1 MRMYLVQRGA
11 FRTEIN
17 NSKHSELDKNILLDY
32 MGSAEFEWGALPKSY
47 NRILDNVGEYYIHIH
62 PDIKNANDVP
72 LLVFCTN
79 KDWEYIKDTLSEFIK
94 ANNPKQVSDYRL
106 KEWISFADRHY
117 QVGPPKS
124 RWDKVNED
132 DFWWDI
138 DNDFFFF
145 YGAIDRANLIDKIVS
160 KDAIMR
166 ATERGKEDK
175 QNAAQIHSSPELS

>member
-1 MRMYLVQRGA
+1 M
-11 FRTEIN
+11 
-17 NSKHSELDKNILLDY
+17 
-32 MGSAEFEWGALPKSY
+32 PKSY

-79 KDWEYIKDTLSEFIK
+79 AGWEEIKRSLSEFIQL
-94 ANNPKQVSDYRL
+94 NNPKQVSGYRL

-132 DFWWDI
+132 NFWWDI
-138 DNDFFFF
+138 DNDFFF
-145 YGAIDRANLIDKIVS
+145 YGAIDRANLVDKIVN

-166 ATERGKEDK
+166 ASEESEDK
-175 QNAAQIHSSPELS
+175 

>member
-1 MRMYLVQRGA
+1 MRMYLVQRGT

-17 NSKHSELDKNILLDY
+17 NSKHSELDKNIQFDY

-72 LLVFCTN
+72 LLVFCT
-79 KDWEYIKDTLSEFIK
+79 DAGWEEIKRSLSEFIQL
-94 ANNPKQVSDYRL
+94 NNPKQVSGYRL

-132 DFWWDI
+132 NFWWDI

-175 QNAAQIHSSPELS
+175 